1 LEISHANAQDLEKL
15 VTTAWGVPNP
25 SYLDGLVDTHR
36 FESNPYD
43 AVRLVVAP
51 FVYNH
56 NKVHNDGR
64 VSSAC
69 QALDFIKNDRIEDSD
84 GCRTSLT
91 ESEELKLVQ
100 TVQNLYSY
108 LKDHY

>member
-1 LEISHANAQDLEKL
+1 MKISYESSKDLEKL
-15 VTTAWGVPNP
+15 VATAWGVPDPN
-25 SYLDGLVDTHR
+25 YLDGLVDADR

-64 VSSAC
+64 VTSAC
-69 QALDFIKNDRIEDSD
+69 EALNFIKNEQIEDAD
-84 GCRTSLT
+84 GCHTSLT
-91 ESEELKLVQ
+91 ASEELKLVQ
-100 TVQNLYSY
+100 TVQNLYGY
-108 LKDHY
+108 LKENY